1 MCVCVCVCLSLSLQN
16 ASVETY
22 REREREH
29 SLSKTTVV
37 QGISAKH
44 PTPRTPLQVSSS
56 RRNFIRAGFV
66 YKLITPEGT
75 SHLLS
80 VCVGGGGGR
89 GCWVWWNIFT
99 RDSPMLLRTSSPA
112 PSPSPHDTRTY
123 LPSREHFFTLF
134 TGLLIPDH
142 CLSVFTLMSR
152 SC

>member
-1 MCVCVCVCLSLSLQN
+1 MCVCVCLSLSLQN
-16 ASVETY
+16 ASIETY
-22 REREREH
+22 RERERER

-80 VCVGGGGGR
+80 VCGGGGG
-89 GCWVWWNIFT
+89 GGGGAGYGGTFSLEIHQCCYA
-99 RDSPMLLRTSSPA
+99 PPPPLLP
-112 PSPSPHDTRTY
+112 PSPHDTRTY
-123 LPSREHFFTLF
+123 LPSREHFLTLF

>member
-1 MCVCVCVCLSLSLQN
+1 MSVCVCVCVCVCMCVCVCLSLSLQN
-16 ASVETY
+16 ASIETY
-22 REREREH
+22 RERERER

-80 VCVGGGGGR
+80 VCGGGGGGEGEGVLGMVEHFHSRFTNVVTHLLPRSFPPPPMTRAPTSRR
-89 GCWVWWNIFT
+89 GNIF
-99 RDSPMLLRTSSPA
+99 
-112 PSPSPHDTRTY
+112 
-123 LPSREHFFTLF
+123 
-134 TGLLIPDH
+134 
-142 CLSVFTLMSR
+142 
-152 SC
+152 